1 MTSLLNML
9 YSLDNSNESQRT
21 QNSYTTS
28 NHKNSSNNSTIALN
42 QGALFNKYQ
51 SNIFKRNEKNM
62 YKVNTK
68 EGFTSMD
75 KTNTTD
81 TTDSTNFT
89 EQSNSV
95 LDSVKTN
102 ETDIQNKINLKK
114 EYNIVLKKYKE
125 KLDEVNGGINDYMN
139 RVNPKNPFLNKNI
152 RFSTGQLAYVTNKGV
167 VKLIPSPKILQ
178 SLVNCPRKKV
188 VDANIPWL
196 AEYNTS
202 GTKIPTRPP
211 LISGTKMVSGET
223 CGNEGNNVY
232 VDKLVTNPTTNFK
245 GCYGDNKSD
254 YVMTFIGGSP
264 PSDDYIVNGN
274 FEQPELSNNTYKYY
288 TSSSAVPSWD
298 FNNGVILNNSTA
310 WGYTQPYPNGPQCAS
325 VQKTASISQTI
336 NLSSGTYT
344 LKFISIG
351 REYKS
356 RPGNTV
362 NIQLNGTT
370 IYTVTPPIKVWT
382 NYSTTF
388 DITTSGNNTITFLG
402 TSSKDDLSSAF
413 QGISISGEST
423 SNSGTYSYEMCKNAA
438 FDNGSQYFGL
448 QSVNA
453 DTGLGYCS
461 TGNDG
466 VGVYQYGESFVNTEG
481 ILLWSSNTNRTGTS
495 ASLTTEGTLSVFNSS
510 GAAIF
515 NTPLDMS
522 NSLVLGGYI
531 GCYKDKSSRSMSNYY
546 GKNKTLD
553 ECKTYAEDN
562 KYAYYGLQATS
573 KSKNTGECRTSN
585 DLSETT
591 KYGLTNNCFQNSS
604 NETVGSSWSNAVY
617 STDSISSYFLILQ
630 DDGNMCI
637 YKGSGPDDNQG
648 AIWCSGTNGQ
658 QEKPNPTY
666 SAELGKY
673 GQNWIASNSTLA
685 AGDFVGSTDGSIYL
699 IMQTDGNLVLYT
711 SKNAPNCKRMSDGNM
726 GGGTNANA
734 LYEVSPVGVPSLLG
748 SLGYVDADS
757 ILYSYPS
764 SNKGLSDTYNKYE
777 NYDSTGNDLSGKTI
791 TNSTVDNCQ
800 TICTDDKDCYGF
812 TFQKSTNT
820 CFPKSSSTY
829 PISQR
834 QTNTDYDLY
843 ARNPK
848 LLNPPKGVPDTIV
861 NVDSVSYQNYN
872 NSGSQVGGSYGISNI
887 NSTQKQELDQLQTR
901 LDQISQQLV
910 DDTGKITTNNTT
922 VGTQSANNVNG
933 LQDFL
938 NDYNTT
944 NQKIEQIDS
953 VDNILNDSDI
963 KVLQEN
969 YTYLFWSILAVGTVL
984 VTMNIAKK

>member
-1 MTSLLNML
+1 ML
-9 YSLDNSNESQRT
+9 YSLDNSNESQPS
-21 QNSYTTS
+21 QKSYTTS
-28 NHKNSSNNSTIALN
+28 NHKNNSFNSTIALN

-51 SNIFKRNEKNM
+51 NNIFKRNEKNI

-75 KTNTTD
+75 TANTTD
-81 TTDSTNFT
+81 TTDNTNFT

-95 LDSVKTN
+95 LDSVKIT

-114 EYNIVLKKYKE
+114 EYNIVLKKYKQ
-125 KLDEVNGGINDYMN
+125 KLHEVNRGIKDYMK
-139 RVNPKNPFLNKNI
+139 RVNPNNPFLNSNI
-152 RFSTGQLAYVTNKGV
+152 RFSTGELAYVTNQGV

-178 SLVNCPRKKV
+178 RLLNCPRKKV
-188 VDANIPWL
+188 VNASIPWL
-196 AEYNTS
+196 AEYNTP
-202 GTKIPTRPP
+202 GTKIPTTPP

-232 VDKLVTNPTTNFK
+232 VDKLVTNPSTNFK

-254 YVMTFIGGSP
+254 HVMTFIGGLP
-264 PSDDYIVNGN
+264 PSDNYIVNGN
-274 FEQPELSNNTYKYY
+274 FEQPALSNNTWNYY
-288 TSSSAVPSWD
+288 LSSSAVPSWD
-298 FNNGVILNNSTA
+298 FNNGVILNNSNA
-310 WGYTQPYPNGPQCAS
+310 WGYPKPYPNGSQCAC
-325 VQKTASISQTI
+325 VQQTASISQTI
-336 NLSSGTYT
+336 NFSSGTYT
-344 LKFISIG
+344 LKFIATG
-351 REYKS
+351 RDKS
-356 RPGNTV
+356 NPV
-362 NIQLNGTT
+362 DIQLNGTT
-370 IYTVTPPIKVWT
+370 FYSVTPPVYVWT

-388 DITTSGNNTITFLG
+388 NVTTSGNNTITFLG
-402 TSSKDDLSSAF
+402 TTSDSDKSTAF

-423 SNSGTYSYEMCKNAA
+423 NNSGTYSYEMCKNAA

-448 QSVNA
+448 QSVNSE
-453 DTGLGYCS
+453 TGLGYCS

-466 VGVYQYGESFVNTEG
+466 VKVYQYGKSFVNTEG
-481 ILLWSSNTNRTGTS
+481 ILLWSSNTNTTGSS
-495 ASLTTEGTLSVFNSS
+495 ASLTTEGTLSVFNPS

-515 NTPLDMS
+515 NTPLDVS
-522 NSLVLGGYI
+522 NSLVLGGYL
-531 GCYKDKSSRSMSNYY
+531 GCYTDKSNRTMTNYY

-562 KYAYYGLQATS
+562 KYAYYGFQNVN

-591 KYGLTNNCFQNSS
+591 KYGLANSCFQNSS
-604 NETVGSSWSNAVY
+604 NETVGSVWSNAVY

-648 AIWCSGTNGQ
+648 WIWCSKTNGQ

-673 GQNWIASNSTLA
+673 GKNWMASNSTLA
-685 AGDFVGSTDGSIYL
+685 AGDFIASTDGSIYL

-711 SKNAPNCKRMSDGNM
+711 SKNAPNCKRMSDENM

-757 ILYSYPS
+757 VLYSYPS
-764 SNKGLSDTYNKYE
+764 SNKGLSDTYNKHE
-777 NYDSTGNDLSGKTI
+777 NYDSTGNDLSGKSI

-800 TICTDDKDCYGF
+800 TICTDDTDCYGF

-820 CFPKSSSTY
+820 CFPKSSSSY

-834 QTNTDYDLY
+834 QMNTDYDLY

-861 NVDSVSYQNYN
+861 NIDSVSYNNYN
-872 NSGSQVGGSYGISNI
+872 NSGSQVGGPYGISNI
-887 NSTQKQELDQLQTR
+887 NSTQKQELEQLQTR

-910 DDTGKITTNNTT
+910 DDTGITSTNNTT
-922 VGTQSANNVNG
+922 VGTQSVNNING

-944 NQKIEQIDS
+944 NQKIEQIGS